1 MSSTPLDDD
10 RYGWKQEYHD
20 LMRAIAGGSIVG
32 LPLLYTMEMW
42 WHGETLSSWHLLALL
57 GSILVL
63 NFLFDLVSGFRE
75 EYSVSSAISEAISS
89 VGIGIVFSAVVLWLI
104 GELDVATGPV
114 EWAGKILAE
123 ALIVSL
129 GISFANS
136 QFRKGSR
143 TGDDDTDEQDEQKI
157 DDPERAQ
164 LRADLRDVGA
174 TVAGSVVF
182 AINIAPTEEI
192 VMIATRISP
201 LQLLAMLGFGLLL
214 CYIILFA
221 SGFEEQEV
229 FVPGV
234 FQKPWAEVLN
244 ACALSLLVS
253 ATLLLLL
260 GQGSATDSIPNLIAS
275 TVVLGLPA
283 IVGGAAGRIVA

>member
-1 MSSTPLDDD
+1 MSSDTYDED
-10 RYGWKQEYHD
+10 RLGWKQEYRD

-57 GSILVL
+57 GCILLL

-75 EYSVSSAISEAISS
+75 EYSVSGAISEAISS

-104 GELDVATGPV
+104 GELHVSTGPV

-123 ALIVSL
+123 ALVVSL

-136 QFRKGSR
+136 QFRRGSR
-143 TGDDDTDEQDEQKI
+143 LGDDDDDEQNEERR

-192 VMIATRISP
+192 VMIATRIPP
-201 LQLLAMLGFGLLL
+201 LQQLAMLGFGALL

-234 FQKPWAEVLN
+234 FQKPWAEVVN

-253 ATLLLLL
+253 GTLLLLL
-260 GQGSATDSIPNLIAS
+260 GQSSATDSIPNLIAS

>member
-1 MSSTPLDDD
+1 MTA
-10 RYGWKQEYHD
+10 
-20 LMRAIAGGSIVG
+20 MTVM
-32 LPLLYTMEMW
+32 T
-42 WHGETLSSWHLLALL
+42 
-57 GSILVL
+57 
-63 NFLFDLVSGFRE
+63 
-75 EYSVSSAISEAISS
+75 
-89 VGIGIVFSAVVLWLI
+89 
-104 GELDVATGPV
+104 
-114 EWAGKILAE
+114 
-123 ALIVSL
+123 
-129 GISFANS
+129 
-136 QFRKGSR
+136 SR
-143 TGDDDTDEQDEQKI
+143 TNKKI

-192 VMIATRISP
+192 VMIASRISP
-201 LQLLAMLGFGLLL
+201 LHLLAMLGFGLLL

-229 FVPGV
+229 FVPGI

-260 GQGSATDSIPNLIAS
+260 GQSSATDSVPNLIAS